1 MAPRSPPS
9 AAARWAKPRPANWRV
24 LPLLL
29 LLISAASLLLA
40 IGFLRAA
47 SGGVLRRANALG
59 RQCAPGLEGSSGGE
73 DGAGHR
79 RRIAMVSFSDEGGGQ
94 GRGRGRSFSGVGKT
108 VAGNKEAYAARM
120 GYVFVDA
127 GGMVDHSRPPSW
139 SKILAVRS
147 QLPNYDW
154 VFWNDADTM
163 VMNPAISLVHLIDKE
178 EVAEVIVA
186 NEGGETEVKEVEDE
200 GERKLD
206 YHITSAMGESVKE
219 DEVRDGEDENAQ
231 EKEERPKDRC
241 MPSVGLVDV
250 CPPKWSDKFLQ
261 TWWNQTSFVRF
272 GSTKSGD
279 NDALKH
285 LLRTLP
291 AEELRAHVAVSPAQC
306 LFNSYP
312 WVPTLKSLHR
322 LFTSPRATWN
332 GVYSDGDF
340 LVHLAGLDDK
350 KKWVFNM
357 LDEMRPI

>member
-24 LPLLL
+24 LPRLL

-40 IGFLRAA
+40 IGFLQTA
-47 SGGVLRRANALG
+47 SVGVLRRANALG
-59 RQCAPGLEGSSGGE
+59 RQCAPGLEGRSGGE

-94 GRGRGRSFSGVGKT
+94 GRGRERSFSGVGKA
-108 VAGNKEAYAARM
+108 VAGNKQAYAARM
-120 GYVFVDA
+120 GYVLVDA

-147 QLPNYDW
+147 QLPHYDW
-154 VFWNDADTM
+154 VFWNDAESILYAAIGHANLDASPDLVVTEDTNG
-163 VMNPAISLVHLIDKE
+163 VNAGVFF
-178 EVAEVIVA
+178 
-186 NEGGETEVKEVEDE
+186 
-200 GERKLD
+200 
-206 YHITSAMGESVKE
+206 
-219 DEVRDGEDENAQ
+219 VRRSE
-231 EKEERPKDRC
+231 
-241 MPSVGLVDV
+241 
-250 CPPKWSDKFLQ
+250 WSDKFLQ

-350 KKWVFNM
+350 KKWVSNM
-357 LDEMRPI
+357 LDEMRPV

>member
-9 AAARWAKPRPANWRV
+9 AAARWAKPRLANWRV

-47 SGGVLRRANALG
+47 SGGMLRRANALG

-94 GRGRGRSFSGVGKT
+94 GRGRGRSFSGVGKA
-108 VAGNKEAYAARM
+108 VAGNKQAYAARM

-147 QLPNYDW
+147 HLPHYDW

-163 VMNPAISLVHLIDKE
+163 VMNPAISLESILY
-178 EVAEVIVA
+178 AVIGHTNLDASPDLVV
-186 NEGGETEVKEVEDE
+186 TEDTNGVNAGVFF
-200 GERKLD
+200 
-206 YHITSAMGESVKE
+206 
-219 DEVRDGEDENAQ
+219 VRRSE
-231 EKEERPKDRC
+231 
-241 MPSVGLVDV
+241 
-250 CPPKWSDKFLQ
+250 WSDKFLQ

-291 AEELRAHVAVSPAQC
+291 AEELGAHVAVSPAQC

-350 KKWVFNM
+350 KKWLINM
-357 LDEMRPI
+357 LDEMRPV

>member
-24 LPLLL
+24 LPRLL

-40 IGFLRAA
+40 IGFLQTA
-47 SGGVLRRANALG
+47 SVGVLRRANALG
-59 RQCAPGLEGSSGGE
+59 RQCAPGLEGRSGGE

-94 GRGRGRSFSGVGKT
+94 GRGRGRSFSGVGKA
-108 VAGNKEAYAARM
+108 VAGNKQAYAARM
-120 GYVFVDA
+120 GYVLVDA

-147 QLPNYDW
+147 QLPHYDW

-163 VMNPAISLVHLIDKE
+163 VMNPALSLESILYAAIGHVNLDASPDL
-178 EVAEVIVA
+178 VV
-186 NEGGETEVKEVEDE
+186 TEDTNGVNAGVFF
-200 GERKLD
+200 
-206 YHITSAMGESVKE
+206 
-219 DEVRDGEDENAQ
+219 VRRSE
-231 EKEERPKDRC
+231 
-241 MPSVGLVDV
+241 
-250 CPPKWSDKFLQ
+250 WSDKFLQ

-350 KKWVFNM
+350 KKWVSNM
-357 LDEMRPI
+357 LDEMRPV

>member
-1 MAPRSPPS
+1 RSTPS
-9 AAARWAKPRPANWRV
+9 AAARWAKPRPTNWRV

-40 IGFLRAA
+40 IGFLQVAL
-47 SGGVLRRANALG
+47 GGVLRRANALG
-59 RQCAPGLEGSSGGE
+59 RQCAPGLEGRSGGE

-79 RRIAMVSFSDEGGGQ
+79 RRIAIVSFSDEGGGR
-94 GRGRGRSFSGVGKT
+94 GPGRGRSFSGVGKA
-108 VAGNKEAYAARM
+108 VAGNKQAYAARM

-147 QLPNYDW
+147 QLPHYDW
-154 VFWNDADTM
+154 VFWNDA
-163 VMNPAISLVHLIDKE
+163 
-178 EVAEVIVA
+178 
-186 NEGGETEVKEVEDE
+186 
-200 GERKLD
+200 
-206 YHITSAMGESVKE
+206 
-219 DEVRDGEDENAQ
+219 
-231 EKEERPKDRC
+231 
-241 MPSVGLVDV
+241 
-250 CPPKWSDKFLQ
+250 FLQ
-261 TWWNQTSFVRF
+261 TWWNKTSFVRF

-322 LFTSPRATWN
+322 LFTSPRTTWN

-340 LVHLAGLDDK
+340 LLHLAGLDDK
-350 KKWVFNM
+350 KKWVFDM
-357 LDEMRPI
+357 LDEMRPV

>member
-79 RRIAMVSFSDEGGGQ
+79 RRIAMVSFSDEGEGQ
-94 GRGRGRSFSGVGKT
+94 GRSFRGVWNA
-108 VAGNKEAYAARM
+108 VAENKQAYAARM
-120 GYVFVDA
+120 RYVFVDA
-127 GGMVDHSRPPSW
+127 GEMVDHSRPPSW

-147 QLPNYDW
+147 QLPQYDW

-163 VMNPAISLVHLIDKE
+163 VMNPAISLESILYAAIGHTNLDASPDLV
-178 EVAEVIVA
+178 V
-186 NEGGETEVKEVEDE
+186 TEDTNGVNAGVFF
-200 GERKLD
+200 
-206 YHITSAMGESVKE
+206 
-219 DEVRDGEDENAQ
+219 VRRSE
-231 EKEERPKDRC
+231 
-241 MPSVGLVDV
+241 
-250 CPPKWSDKFLQ
+250 WSDKFLQ

-285 LLRTLP
+285 LLRTLT
-291 AEELRAHVAVSPAQC
+291 AEELGAHVAVSPAQC

-350 KKWVFNM
+350 KKWLINM
-357 LDEMRPI
+357 LDEMRPV